1 MSSPFERLA
10 RRRRHLEAGN
20 LLRSL
25 TEVIKKVEGG
35 INLGQGVCDLD
46 TPEALRRGAVESIEG
61 GDRQTYTHYSGLPE
75 TKAAIRN
82 KLATFNGLEFG
93 DDEIMVAS
101 GSSGAFYAAA
111 MTLLEPGDEVV
122 LFEPFYS
129 YHYTALQLMDV
140 TPVCVPLVG
149 DQFDFDPESLRAA
162 LTDRTRAV
170 IVNTPANPSGKIF
183 TRADLDALAEVL
195 AGTDVF
201 VFTDEVYEHMCFDG
215 REHLSP
221 AAVPA
226 LADRTLTIGGY
237 SKTFSITGWRIGY
250 LAGPAHVVDAAG
262 RVFDQIAVCASR
274 PLQRGVERALTE
286 LPASFYE
293 ELQAGYQ
300 SKRDQF
306 CDACEAAGF
315 GVTRPQGAYYVMAD
329 YREVFGDVDPHKAVL
344 AMIER
349 IGINGVPG
357 HMFYDK
363 PDGVRSIRFQ
373 FAVTP
378 DVLDEVCRRFGQLAS
393 AR

>member
-10 RRRRHLEAGN
+10 RRRQHLEAGN

-25 TEVIKKVEGG
+25 TEVIKQIPGG

-46 TPEALRRGAVESIEG
+46 TPEPLRRGAIESIEG
-61 GDRQTYTHYSGLPE
+61 VDRQTYTHYTGLPE
-75 TKAAIRN
+75 VRAAIRH
-82 KLATFNGLEFG
+82 KLATFNGLSYG
-93 DDEIMVAS
+93 DDEVMVAT
-101 GSSGAFYAAA
+101 GSSGAFFAAA
-111 MTLLEPGDEVV
+111 MSLLDPGDEVV

-140 TPVCVPLVG
+140 VPVCVPLVG
-149 DQFDFDPESLRAA
+149 DSFEFDPDRLRAA

-183 TRADLDALAEVL
+183 TREDLEALAAVL

-215 REHLSP
+215 RTHLSP

-250 LAGPAHVVDAAG
+250 LAGPARVVDAAG
-262 RVFDQIAVCASR
+262 RIFDQMAVCAPR
-274 PLQRGVERALTE
+274 PLQRGVQRALVE

-293 ELQAGYQ
+293 DLQAGYQ
-300 SKRDQF
+300 RKRDQF

-315 GVTRPQGAYYVMAD
+315 GITRPQGAYYVMAD
-329 YREVFGDVDPHKAVL
+329 YTEVFGDVDPHKAVL
-344 AMIER
+344 TMIER
-349 IGINGVPG
+349 IGINAVPG
-357 HMFYDK
+357 HMFYEK
-363 PDGVRSIRFQ
+363 ADGVRSMRFQ

-378 DVLDEVCRRFGQLAS
+378 DVLDEVCRRLPMVRA
-393 AR
+393 